1 MYCLNSCIRD
11 KQDHA
16 VTFNN
21 VVFLFL
27 FFLLHQYGLGA
38 VLSATKASAA
48 LPQAGDEYD
57 FYRSFPG
64 FQDFCESQG
73 DKLLLWWV
81 EMCSDF
87 YPLADSLHSDMT
99 KLWVSE
105 FFASLKLKCENLN
118 LKWPFHHVCC
128 FLKWA
133 PLILRGCVRCLR
145 RATQKCPNPTVS
157 SVSHYEF
164 LTSQQYIDFIPI

>member
-1 MYCLNSCIRD
+1 MLWHLTMLCFCFCFFCCISMDWVPFCQPQRRLLLCL
-11 KQDHA
+11 KQEMNMIFIGASQDSRTSVKVKEINCYSGEWRCA
-16 VTFNN
+16 QIFIP
-21 VVFLFL
+21 
-27 FFLLHQYGLGA
+27 LLIPFIQ
-38 VLSATKASAA
+38 TW
-48 LPQAGDEYD
+48 Q
-57 FYRSFPG
+57 SF
-64 FQDFCESQG
+64 ESQN
-73 DKLLLWWV
+73 
-81 EMCSDF
+81 
-87 YPLADSLHSDMT
+87 
-99 KLWVSE
+99 

-133 PLILRGCVRCLR
+133 PMILRGCVRCLR